1 MTEKTPKTVPVPGP
15 TPVETAGTLWRP
27 PADPGDAGGVG
38 NGGERK
44 IAPDTLHE
52 AIDDVTA
59 FEQAVRETGRP

>member
-1 MTEKTPKTVPVPGP
+1 MATEPKKTEPAPDP
-15 TPVETAGTLWRP
+15 TPTEIDKAVWKP
-27 PADPGDAGGVG
+27 PIDPGDAGGVG

-59 FEQAVRETGRP
+59 FEEAVRLAGRP